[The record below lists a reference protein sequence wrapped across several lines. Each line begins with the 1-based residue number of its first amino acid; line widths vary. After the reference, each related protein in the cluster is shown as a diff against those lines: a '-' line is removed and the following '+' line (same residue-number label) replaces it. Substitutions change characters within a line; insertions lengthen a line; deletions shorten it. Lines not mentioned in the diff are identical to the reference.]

1 MIRKSRRWAGG
12 VLLTAGLLAVAAFLV
27 SAAKPTASDAGGA
40 RAYWG
45 TFVEPKDGMSRMAS
59 LWQLEQSVG
68 VGFDALRAY
77 HGLDDTTLEGGMPAL
92 AKTRHGM
99 FYLGVSAELGK
110 DCVPWA
116 DVAAARY
123 DAQLKALA
131 ATIKAYGSTVYFA
144 WNHEMAN
151 NCRTGTPQEYVASF
165 NHVQAVFAS
174 AGLTNVTYVWAPTA
188 AMFRRGEAAAYEPP
202 HYDVVGVDGYVK
214 SRAWRTASAVF
225 TPAHDFAVA
234 HGKPLFIAEVGV
246 EELPGAPT
254 AKAQW
259 ITDATGLFQRWGV
272 VGVMWT
278 NQVNQ
283 RLGISYWVDSS
294 TASLES
300 FRSVSR
306 ATYFGTA

>member
-1 MIRKSRRWAGG
+1 M
-12 VLLTAGLLAVAAFLV
+12 VTAGLLALAALGVAATNP
-27 SAAKPTASDAGGA
+27 AKSDADGA

-45 TFVEPKDGMSRMAS
+45 TFVEPRDGLSRMAT
-59 LWQLEQSVG
+59 LWQFEQSSG
-68 VGFDALRAY
+68 VSFDALRAY
-77 HGLDDTTLEGGMPAL
+77 HGLDDATLDGGLAAL
-92 AKTRHGM
+92 AKSRHGM

-116 DVAAARY
+116 DVAAGRY
-123 DAQLKALA
+123 DGQLRALA
-131 ATIKAYGSTVYFA
+131 SSIKDYGSPVFFA

-151 NCRTGTPQEYVASF
+151 NCQTGTPAEYIASF
-165 NHVQAVFAS
+165 NHVQAVFLA
-174 AGLTNVTYVWAPTA
+174 AGVSNVKYVWTPTA

-214 SRAWRTASAVF
+214 ARAWRTPSAVF

-246 EELPGAPT
+246 EELPGAPS

-259 ITDATGLFQRWGV
+259 LTDATALFQHWGV

-283 RLGISYWVDSS
+283 RLDINYWVDSS
-294 TASLES
+294 PASMNS
-300 FRSVSR
+300 FRSASLNAYF
-306 ATYFGTA
+306 ATA